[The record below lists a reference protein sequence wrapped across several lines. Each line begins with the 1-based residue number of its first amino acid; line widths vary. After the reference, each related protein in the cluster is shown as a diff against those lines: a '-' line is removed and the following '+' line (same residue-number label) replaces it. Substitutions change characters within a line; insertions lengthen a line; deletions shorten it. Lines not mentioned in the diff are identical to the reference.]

1 MNADDASTG
10 SAEAEPPRRRG
21 RVLGALAAV
30 VAVVAVAIAGVGVL
44 GGDKKDSPAV
54 PAPVVLPDP
63 SGVVVDVPAGTSIQA
78 AVDANPAG
86 TTFRLGPGL
95 FQGQGVTPKAGD
107 VFEGAGVATVLDGS
121 TTLTGW
127 APDGRTWSVSGLP
140 AGAAPHGQ
148 CRDDAPR
155 CDKSEELFRD
165 GVRLRA
171 VDRLSAVDADSWW
184 FDDETGTAHVG
195 ADPTGASML
204 LSVVPSAFDG
214 DAPGVTIRDLTVTHY
229 ATRSQRGA
237 INALGA
243 QWTIEGVVASD
254 NHAVGIYFVGDG
266 TVIRDVV
273 SRGNGQMGISGSGSI
288 GAVVERVE
296 LADNNQAR
304 FDDEWEGG
312 GAKFTKT
319 TGVRFVDSFV
329 HGNDG
334 AGIWFDESA
343 QDTVIDGN
351 RSEGNSGAG
360 IFYEISRRATIS
372 NNVVRGN
379 GFGEQQRGW
388 LWGGGIQVAASWE
401 VTVVGNEVAG
411 NFNAVTIIQQDRGSG
426 PFGRRSVEDVTVT
439 GNSISLDG
447 GLTGAVTDE
456 RSSDLFGRRI
466 SFEGN
471 TYVVDPAAKAFAWDG
486 DEVVLARW
494 NELGFS

>member
-21 RVLGALAAV
+21 RLIALVAL
-30 VAVVAVAIAGVGVL
+30 VAVVVAAVAVGAVARSGD
-44 GGDKKDSPAV
+44 GGDAPTAQPPVAV
-54 PAPVVLPDP
+54 PDP

-107 VFEGAGVATVLDGS
+107 VFEGSGAATVLDGS

-140 AGAAPHGQ
+140 AGAAPQGQ

-155 CDKSEELFRD
+155 CDKQEELFRD

-171 VDRLSAVDADSWW
+171 VGRLRDVDADSWW
-184 FDDETGTAHVG
+184 FDDKTGTAHVG
-195 ADPTGASML
+195 ADPAGSTML

-214 DAPGVTIRDLTVTHY
+214 DAPGVTVRDLSVTHY
-229 ATRSQRGA
+229 ATRAQRGA
-237 INALGA
+237 INALGR
-243 QWTIEGVVASD
+243 QWTIERVVAAD
-254 NHAVGIYFVGDG
+254 NHAVGVYFTGDG
-266 TVIRDVV
+266 TVVRDVV
-273 SRGNGQMGISGSGSI
+273 SRGNGQLGLSGSGAT

-304 FDDEWEGG
+304 FDDEWEAG
-312 GAKFTKT
+312 GAKFTRT
-319 TGVRFVDSFV
+319 TGVRFTDSYV

-351 RSEGNSGAG
+351 RSVGNTGAG
-360 IFYEISRRATIS
+360 IFYEISRRGTIT

-379 GFGEQQRGW
+379 GFGEQERGW

-411 NFNAVTIIQQDRGSG
+411 NFNAVTVIQQDRGSG
-426 PFGRRSVEDVTVT
+426 PFGKRSVEDVLVT

-447 GLTGAVTDE
+447 GLAGAVTDV
-456 RSSDLFGRRI
+456 RGSDLFERRI

-471 TYVVDPAAKAFAWDG
+471 LYSVDPAAKAFAWDG
-486 DEVVLARW
+486 DEVTIARW